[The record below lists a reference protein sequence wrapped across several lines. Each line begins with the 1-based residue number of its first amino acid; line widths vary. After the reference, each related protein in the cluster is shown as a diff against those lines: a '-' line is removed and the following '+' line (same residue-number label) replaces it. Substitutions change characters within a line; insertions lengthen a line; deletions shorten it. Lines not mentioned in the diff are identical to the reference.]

1 MSHYNLEREIML
13 RNHVNFQNGDVHYL
27 NVREDNG
34 KIKGLCLIKSTPE
47 DIPTEPRDVYK
58 GAIMLYVG
66 TTTDTY
72 KNNTFYIYTNTEEK
86 SNVWVELGSI
96 GGEGI
101 KTADTLPTA
110 TKDNLGSVYL
120 SKGIYYQCSLKKDT
134 TDEYEF
140 AKIGYMDTWVGEDS
154 DGTLKP
160 LIDKNKLGELKNVEL
175 TDEVKEKEVLT
186 YNGANWINSS
196 NVFEKGTTTKVAV
209 GGIAKNADIGEKTPL
224 EILQLMLAG
233 SLDSEKLSLNEI
245 QQVYAKGTTVDSI
258 AITATCRS
266 EDENLAYVVFYK
278 GDTEVYRESLSGS
291 FAEVEYTYENISD
304 DVELKVVL
312 TTVSGLTSEGS
323 RKISFVYASYYGK
336 VGDTTFDEILS
347 QTRAAIINYNYSG
360 MVQPIYKYPVSY
372 GELTQITDES
382 GNDDYFNSFAR
393 TSESIGG
400 VDYYVYTKITASVH
414 TNMKYWFK

>member
-1 MSHYNLEREIML
+1 MSRYEESIIL
-13 RNHVNFQNGDVHYL
+13 RNNVNFQNGDVYYL
-27 NVREDNG
+27 NVKEDNY
-34 KIKGLCLIKSTPE
+34 KIKGLCLIKSKAE
-47 DIPTEPRDVYK
+47 DVPTYVSNVYD
-58 GAIMLYVG
+58 GAIMLYIG
-66 TTTDTY
+66 ATTDTY
-72 KNNTFYIYTNTEEK
+72 KNNTFYKFVHYTEDGTNPR
-86 SNVWVELGSI
+86 WFELGSI

-196 NVFEKGTTTKVAV
+196 NTFEKGTTTKVAV

-233 SLDSEKLSLNEI
+233 SLDSEKLSLNEV
-245 QQVYAKGTTVDSI
+245 QQVYAKGTSI
-258 AITATCRS
+258 EKLAIVATCRS

-291 FAEVEYTYENISD
+291 FAEVEYAYENITE

-336 VGDTTFDEILS
+336 VGDVTFDEILS
-347 QTRAAIINYNYSG
+347 QTRAAIINYNYTG

-393 TSESIGG
+393 TTESIGD
-400 VDYYVYTKITASVH
+400 VDYYVYTKITPSVH

>member
-1 MSHYNLEREIML
+1 MATFEDITL
-13 RNHVNFQNGDVHYL
+13 RSNIDMQNGDVHYL
-27 NVREDNG
+27 NVKADNF
-34 KIKGLCLIKSTPE
+34 KIKGLCLIKSRAE
-47 DIPTEPRDVYK
+47 DIKTDNDDVYL

-66 TTTDTY
+66 ATTDTY
-72 KNNTFYIYTNTEEK
+72 KNNTFYQFMHTEEGTTT
-86 SNVWVELGSI
+86 WVELGSI

-101 KTADTLPTA
+101 KTAETLPTA

-120 SKGIYYQCSLKKDT
+120 SKGIYYQSSLKKDT

-175 TDEVKEKEVLT
+175 TDEVKNKEVLT
-186 YNGANWINSS
+186 YNGANWVNSS
-196 NVFEKGTTTKVAV
+196 NTFEKGTTTKVAV

-224 EILQLMLAG
+224 EVLQLMLAG
-233 SLDSEKLSLNEI
+233 SLDSEKLSLNEV
-245 QQVYAKGTTVDSI
+245 QQVYAKGTTIEKI
-258 AITATCRS
+258 AIVATCRS
-266 EDENLAYVVFYK
+266 EDENLAYIVFYK

-291 FAEVEYTYENISD
+291 FAEVEYAYENISD

-336 VGDTTFDEILS
+336 VGDVTFNEILS
-347 QTRAAIINYNYSG
+347 QTRAAIINYNYTG
-360 MVQPIYKYPVSY
+360 MVQPIYKYPLSY
-372 GELTQITDES
+372 GEVTQITDES

-393 TSESIGG
+393 TTESIGG